1 MAPPLDPNSRLPDN
15 LKMTD
20 RGEDFILYEDDKMI
34 IFTTKTNLSV
44 LKSFK
49 HWFADGTFK
58 VCPDDFYQLFTL
70 HALMT
75 PLMIPL
81 VYGLLIDK
89 SAADYNKFFEKILDE
104 DNFDPESILTD
115 FETGTIKLIKEM
127 FPNVL
132 HKGCL
137 FHFGQC
143 VWRQIQTRGLSTKY
157 KDDED
162 FCWSVK
168 NFLAL
173 AFLPLVKGL
182 DLVAGEFDDD
192 ADGFVE
198 YFEKV
203 WIEDRKKRG
212 NGRTKPQFE
221 HDLWNVYERVVNDVP
236 HPINSI
242 EGWRSAFATR
252 VSITHPTIAKLA
264 EESIKVNEN
273 RNLECL
279 CIQTSQMKAWFEKY
293 PNIVHIDST
302 FKVNIENYQLYIC
315 LVQNANL
322 KGVPFAYCLMISGI
336 KDNLEFFYSAMGKYN
351 DLTQTQVVMVDKD
364 LTNVDVLQH
373 YFNKARILL
382 WVFHVL
388 KYLKNQIHVL
398 KIPLTNRMNIMK
410 NIRRLLYANDQMS
423 AIYLKEIKINLEGTD
438 FYEYFEKNCLSF
450 GSQIT
455 NKVIELF
462 RKQNDELKLKHY
474 FIEEIKDNKW
484 KIDQKDEEKNRFITS
499 SIIYRDS
506 CKDLLFCDCQFYLQN
521 QLPCRHMIVLLNK
534 INDDMYDQTYEIQQK
549 IISLHKRWLKNP
561 VNYYLNEIDDYDNI
575 QSYDSQFLVTQV
587 TAQKNKI
594 LYSNDKYNNFKPTL
608 DLLTARIIQSGN
620 RTEPFINL
628 LDDIQQQSTAKQAKF
643 NHIEEQNVMKFN
655 QEQDLEHDIK
665 SFQEDNEDLP
675 KLELESEPKEEQA
688 DILLKEKVVL
698 NYSPVIN
705 PRGRPRGKASLV
717 AYKEK
722 DKKDNQDKVNKKRTY
737 KQTSPDLKR
746 YNFKRNKKLGSI
758 RDVCD
763 NTTWLTDFRIYL
775 FFELLHK
782 QFWYRWRLVDVASTV
797 SVQYSR
803 YREISWAQPNWS
815 HSTSIAEQCERQFL

>member
-252 VSITHPTIAKLA
+252 VSITHPAIAKLA
-264 EESIKVNEN
+264 EES
-273 RNLECL
+273 
-279 CIQTSQMKAWFEKY
+279 
-293 PNIVHIDST
+293 
-302 FKVNIENYQLYIC
+302 
-315 LVQNANL
+315 
-322 KGVPFAYCLMISGI
+322 
-336 KDNLEFFYSAMGKYN
+336 
-351 DLTQTQVVMVDKD
+351 
-364 LTNVDVLQH
+364 VLQ
-373 YFNKARILL
+373 KA
-382 WVFHVL
+382 
-388 KYLKNQIHVL
+388 
-398 KIPLTNRMNIMK
+398 
-410 NIRRLLYANDQMS
+410 
-423 AIYLKEIKINLEGTD
+423 
-438 FYEYFEKNCLSF
+438 
-450 GSQIT
+450 
-455 NKVIELF
+455 
-462 RKQNDELKLKHY
+462 
-474 FIEEIKDNKW
+474 
-484 KIDQKDEEKNRFITS
+484 
-499 SIIYRDS
+499 
-506 CKDLLFCDCQFYLQN
+506 
-521 QLPCRHMIVLLNK
+521 
-534 INDDMYDQTYEIQQK
+534 
-549 IISLHKRWLKNP
+549 
-561 VNYYLNEIDDYDNI
+561 
-575 QSYDSQFLVTQV
+575 
-587 TAQKNKI
+587 
-594 LYSNDKYNNFKPTL
+594 
-608 DLLTARIIQSGN
+608 
-620 RTEPFINL
+620 
-628 LDDIQQQSTAKQAKF
+628 
-643 NHIEEQNVMKFN
+643 
-655 QEQDLEHDIK
+655 
-665 SFQEDNEDLP
+665 
-675 KLELESEPKEEQA
+675 
-688 DILLKEKVVL
+688 
-698 NYSPVIN
+698 
-705 PRGRPRGKASLV
+705 
-717 AYKEK
+717 
-722 DKKDNQDKVNKKRTY
+722 
-737 KQTSPDLKR
+737 
-746 YNFKRNKKLGSI
+746 
-758 RDVCD
+758 
-763 NTTWLTDFRIYL
+763 
-775 FFELLHK
+775 
-782 QFWYRWRLVDVASTV
+782 
-797 SVQYSR
+797 
-803 YREISWAQPNWS
+803 
-815 HSTSIAEQCERQFL
+815 